1 MNIGKSLKDMR
12 ERNGLSQKNVA
23 DNLYL
28 DQTMV
33 SKVELGKRVVS
44 EGLAKSSVNSYND
57 AQYGFEVAREIAQY
71 YITPLIIEGKAVEC
85 HRLTLKEMFK
95 HEVAEAIDLFDEIS
109 LIKPPKHINQQER
122 TQVSEGIK
130 ELLDVQA
137 VTNSFIVRLEQ
148 EYDISVR
155 DCMRDRVTKWKS
167 EELIK

>member
-23 DNLYL
+23 DDLYV
-28 DQTMV
+28 DQSMI
-33 SKVELGKRVVS
+33 SKIELGKRMAS
-44 EGLAKSSVNSYND
+44 EELAEKSVNRYND

-71 YITPLIIEGKAVEC
+71 YITPLIIGGKAIEW

-95 HEVAEAIDLFDEIS
+95 HELTEVIDLFDEIS
-109 LIKPPKHINQQER
+109 LIKPPEHINQQER
-122 TQVSEGIK
+122 IQVSEGIK

-148 EYDISVR
+148 EYNISVR
-155 DCMRDRVTKWKS
+155 DCMRDRVSKWKS
-167 EELIK
+167 EWLIK

>member
-1 MNIGKSLKDMR
+1 MR

-23 DNLYL
+23 DDLFV
-28 DQTMV
+28 DQSMV
-33 SKVELGKRVVS
+33 SKMELGKRMAS
-44 EGLAKSSVNSYND
+44 EELAGKSVNRYND
-57 AQYGFEVAREIAQY
+57 AQYGFEVARAIAQH
-71 YITPLIIEGKAVEC
+71 YITPLIRGKAVEW

-95 HEVAEAIDLFDEIS
+95 HEVTEAIDWFDEIR
-109 LIKPPKHINQQER
+109 LIKQPEHINQHER
-122 TQVSEGIK
+122 TQISEAIK

-167 EELIK
+167 EGLIK